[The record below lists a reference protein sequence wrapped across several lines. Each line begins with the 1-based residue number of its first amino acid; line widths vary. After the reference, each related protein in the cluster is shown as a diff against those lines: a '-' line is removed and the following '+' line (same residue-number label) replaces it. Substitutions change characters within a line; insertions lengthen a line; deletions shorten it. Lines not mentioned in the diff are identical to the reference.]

1 MAVAGNGSEDPISI
15 VEAVLGF
22 HWLVALQSEHD
33 LLLSHLKNLK
43 PQLRRLIFYTN
54 LYESDEVFDVD
65 SHSEVL
71 EALRTGDAEHAERTV
86 FEHHSRSG

>member
-1 MAVAGNGSEDPISI
+1 MSI

-22 HWLVALQSEHD
+22 HWLVALQSKHD
-33 LLLSHLKNLK
+33 LLLSHLKNLE
-43 PQLRRLIFYTN
+43 PQLRQLIFYTN

-71 EALRTGDAEHAERTV
+71 ETLRTGDAEHAEPTV